1 MHIETNRTSKSS
13 PHSSDRLC
21 QVLLA
26 LSLLAADQLAKAE
39 QAKLDK
45 AESEHILAQFDRL
58 KAIIRQLLF
67 DWDIAKAVTVEEF
80 RSPSLEN
87 VVVRIRCQITAMD
100 PPVLVDGAQ
109 ESTCDI
115 IAMLGNQPRETAAST
130 TRALRTSFRIMGESG
145 VIEDVLPITDR
156 QLIEMVA
163 AKRLTCP
170 RFEVMAVVVT
180 VSEVVV
186 QHHRSEVVSHFRLLP
201 IDVRPL
207 TKAIQLVGPS
217 PGELQMVTELMTSC
231 PAPLA
236 YIMRFLVGFLRI
248 QNLDALPILREALEM
263 QILSAVSEVRRLHMA
278 LIGPPGVGKSLVTKA
293 AKLVQPVAYEALPTR
308 VTEAG
313 LIGIGSGSTRK
324 DARRAGLIPMADQ
337 GVFIVQDWHQANGVK
352 NQRLCAVLATT
363 MQDGMVHDSSASRCS
378 YQAETAILIDA
389 NRKSD
394 VERTARR
401 GDQSGIDQLIR
412 DVKVPLNLLTRFAF
426 IAEIPRDIEAQIRT
440 FGDILDSAGE
450 QYTEP
455 SHDLLV
461 QARIIKVWLARLR
474 DLHPTVRIPKDVAE
488 HLRAATE
495 KAINITHRRLQE
507 NADYGDFM
515 VRLSEQAV
523 SLVQAHARLHHRD
536 EAVLADVD
544 GIYPYIHRKM
554 MFLKGVLF
562 GADTAA
568 ADVDAGSPGRRL
580 LMRLRLKPGFHTA
593 ASVRRLL
600 CLTSCSE
607 ETIAADLAA
616 MYGAANDAGAFT
628 VG

>member
-1 MHIETNRTSKSS
+1 MPLESINPSL
-13 PHSSDRLC
+13 PHRDRLS
-21 QVLLA
+21 QALLA

-39 QAKLDK
+39 RAKLDK
-45 AESEHILAQFDRL
+45 AESERILTQFDRL
-58 KAIIRQLLF
+58 KAVIRQLLF
-67 DWDIAKAVTVEEF
+67 DWDAAKAVTVEEF

-87 VVVRIRCQITAMD
+87 AVVRIRCQITAMD

-109 ESTCDI
+109 ESASDI
-115 IAMLGNQPRETAAST
+115 ISMLGNQPRETAVGMS
-130 TRALRTSFRIMGESG
+130 RALRTSFRIMGESG
-145 VIEDVLPITDR
+145 WIEDVLPFTDR

-170 RFEVMAVVVT
+170 RFELMAVVVT

-186 QHHRSEVVSHFRLLP
+186 QHQRSEVVSHFCLLP
-201 IDVRPL
+201 IDARPL
-207 TKAIQLVGPS
+207 TQAIQLVGPS
-217 PGELQMVTELMTSC
+217 PGELQMVDELMCSC
-231 PAPLA
+231 PMPLA
-236 YIMRFLVGFLRI
+236 YVMNMLVAYLRI
-248 QNLDALPILREALEM
+248 QNLDELPILREALEM
-263 QILSAVSEVRRLHMA
+263 QILSAVSERRRLHMA

-293 AKLVQPVAYEALPTR
+293 AKLLQPVACEALPTR

-337 GVFIVQDWHQANGVK
+337 GVFVVQDWHQANGVK

-389 NRKSD
+389 NRRSD
-394 VERTARR
+394 VERTAQRR
-401 GDQSGIDQLIR
+401 DESGIGQLIR
-412 DVKVPLNLLTRFAF
+412 DIKIPLNLLTRFTY

-440 FGDILDSAGE
+440 LGDILDSAGE
-450 QYTEP
+450 QFEEP
-455 SHDLLV
+455 SVDLHV

-474 DLHPTVRIPKDVAE
+474 DLHPTVRVPKDVGE

-495 KAINITHRRLQE
+495 KAINVTHRRLQE

-554 MFLKGVLF
+554 LFLKGVLF

-568 ADVDAGSPGRRL
+568 ADVDAASPGRRL
-580 LMRLRLKPGFHTA
+580 LMRLRLQPGTYTA

-607 ETIAADLAA
+607 ETIAADLTVV
-616 MYGAANDAGAFT
+616 YGTADHAGRFI